1 MNDRTKILV
10 ILLFAALALCAGFY
24 FRSGPAPNS
33 ILEFITADNLLPGA
47 STDRETS
54 GSSYE
59 KDFKYSR
66 RIRFS
71 IVSYSLPEKLYAKG
85 KIIQKY
91 LEENLGIEVKM
102 IILRNYDSLI
112 DLLKTGQIEAVWAA
126 PLIYRNIKNEI
137 NYNLL
142 LKLLERNSPFYE
154 GAVIVRT
161 DSGIKDL
168 KQLEGKTMAFVDE
181 NSASGF
187 YLQNRL
193 INDMGASSL
202 KFFSKFEFVGSH
214 DRALQL
220 VYDKKFDAAA
230 VGIQL
235 MNFAPGMNSKEI
247 NIIAQTPRIPNAPI
261 LVNNNLDAGIRG
273 RIRELLLHP
282 EKFKGGT
289 EFIKQLSAFDG
300 FTGFTTADTSEYEF

>member
-1 MNDRTKILV
+1 MSNGAKTLAIIIMAVLTLSAAAYLKNGRT
-10 ILLFAALALCAGFY
+10 
-24 FRSGPAPNS
+24 SNS
-33 ILEFITADNLLPGA
+33 LLEFITADNLLPGA
-47 STDRETS
+47 SNGPDASES
-54 GSSYE
+54 AYD
-59 KDFKYSR
+59 KNFKYSR

-85 KIIQKY
+85 KIIRKY

-102 IILRNYDSLI
+102 IILRDYDSLI
-112 DLLKTGQIEAVWAA
+112 DLLKIGQVEVVWAA
-126 PLIYRNIKNEI
+126 PLIYRNIKNEV

-142 LKLLERNSPFYE
+142 LKLLEHNSPFYE
-154 GAVIVRT
+154 GAIVVRA
-161 DSGIKDL
+161 DSGIKNI

-193 INDMGASSL
+193 INDLGASSL

-235 MNFAPGMNSKEI
+235 MNFPPGMNSAEI
-247 NIIAQTPRIPNAPI
+247 SIIAKTQKIPNAPI
-261 LVNNNLDAGIRG
+261 LVNNNIDAGLRG
-273 RIRELLLHP
+273 RIYELLLHP
-282 EKFKGGT
+282 EKFKGGH
-289 EFIKQLSAFDG
+289 EFIKQFSAFDS

>member
-1 MNDRTKILV
+1 MNDRSKILI
-10 ILLFAALALCAGFY
+10 ILLLLVLTFGAVFYLKAG
-24 FRSGPAPNS
+24 RTSNS
-33 ILEFITADNLLPGA
+33 LLEFITAGNLLPGA
-47 STDRETS
+47 PEDQKAAESA
-54 GSSYE
+54 YE

-71 IVSYSLPEKLYAKG
+71 IVSYSLPEKIYAKG
-85 KIIQKY
+85 KVIEKF
-91 LEENLGIEVKM
+91 LEENLGLEVK
-102 IILRNYDSLI
+102 IIVLRNYDSLI
-112 DLLKTGQIEAVWAA
+112 DLLKIGQVEVVWAA

-154 GAVIVRT
+154 GAVVVRT
-161 DSGIKDL
+161 DSGITDL

-193 INDMGASSL
+193 INDMGRSSL

-220 VYDKKFDAAA
+220 VYDKKFDAASI
-230 VGIQL
+230 GIQL
-235 MNFAPGMNSKEI
+235 MNFAPGMNSREI
-247 NIIAQTPRIPNAPI
+247 NIIARTPRIPNAPV
-261 LVNNNLDAGIRG
+261 LVNNNLDAETRG
-273 RIRELLLHP
+273 RIRELFLHP

-289 EFIKQLSAFDG
+289 EFITNISAFYG
-300 FTGFTTADTSEYEF
+300 FTGFTAADTSEYEY

>member
-1 MNDRTKILV
+1 MKDRTKIFY
-10 ILLFAALALCAGFY
+10 ILLAMALITCAVFY
-24 FRSGPAPNS
+24 LRSGRTSNS
-33 ILEFITADNLLPGA
+33 LLEFITAENLLPGA
-47 STDRETS
+47 ASEQK
-54 GSSYE
+54 GSESAYE

-71 IVSYSLPEKLYAKG
+71 IVSYSLPEKIYAKG
-85 KIIQKY
+85 KVIQKY
-91 LEENLGIEVKM
+91 LEENLGIEVK
-102 IILRNYDSLI
+102 IIVLRNYDSLI
-112 DLLKTGQIEAVWAA
+112 DLLKIGQVEIVWAA

-137 NYNLL
+137 NYSLL

-161 DSGIKDL
+161 DSGIKNL

-235 MNFAPGMNSKEI
+235 MHFAPGMSSKEI

-261 LVNNNLDAGIRG
+261 LVNNNIDAETRG
-273 RIRELLLHP
+273 RIGELLLHP